1 MAISCICA
9 LGSVHTAIMEDKK
22 LALVTGGSRG
32 IGRSVCVELARA
44 GYNIIIN
51 YKSNAAAAQETL
63 GLVHE
68 AGGDGESV
76 QFDVA
81 DAPAVHDAIDGLLK
95 KYKTIHVLVN
105 NAGIAADT
113 LFAMMPQ
120 KDWQSVIQT
129 SLDGFFNVTKPVLT
143 SMLRVKKGCSVV
155 TISSVSGITGNRGQT
170 NYSAA
175 KAGLIGASKALAQ
188 EVARLGIRINVV
200 APGLIETEMIKNA
213 PREIILKLIPMGRV
227 GMPEEVAKVV
237 RFLCSDDASYI
248 TGQVISVNGGMV

>member
-1 MAISCICA
+1 MY
-9 LGSVHTAIMEDKK
+9 GSVHLSGMEDKK

-32 IGRSVCVELARA
+32 IGRATCVELARA
-44 GYNIIIN
+44 GYNVIIN
-51 YKSNAAAAQETL
+51 YKSNEAAAQETL
-63 GLVHE
+63 RLVRE
-68 AGGDGESV
+68 AGGDGEIV
-76 QFDVA
+76 QFDVV
-81 DAPAVHDAIDGLLK
+81 DAAATQTAIANLLK
-95 KYKTIHVLVN
+95 KYKTIHVLIN
-105 NAGIAADT
+105 NAGIAADG

-120 KDWQSVIQT
+120 KDWQSVVQT

-143 SMLRVKKGCSVV
+143 SMLRVKKGCSIV

-200 APGLIETEMIKNA
+200 APGLIETEMIKDA
-213 PREIILKLIPMGRV
+213 PREIILQHIPMERV
-227 GMPEEVAKVV
+227 GTPEEVAKVV

>member
-1 MAISCICA
+1 
-9 LGSVHTAIMEDKK
+9 MEDRK

-32 IGRSVCVELARA
+32 IGRSTCIELARA
-44 GYNIIIN
+44 GYNVIIN
-51 YKSNAAAAQETL
+51 YKGNETAAQETL
-63 GLVHE
+63 RLVQE
-68 AGGDGESV
+68 AGGEGEIS

-81 DAPAVHDAIDGLLK
+81 DASSTQSAIAELLK
-95 KYKTIHVLVN
+95 KYKAIHVLVN

-113 LFAMMPQ
+113 LFAMMSQ
-120 KDWQSVIQT
+120 RDWQSVIQT
-129 SLDGFFNVTKPVLT
+129 SLDGFFNVTKPVLM
-143 SMLRVKKGCSVV
+143 SMLRVKKGCSIV

-175 KAGLIGASKALAQ
+175 KAGLIGASKALSQ
-188 EVARLGIRINVV
+188 EVSRLGIRINVV

-213 PREIILKLIPMGRV
+213 PRDIILKHIPMGRV
-227 GMPEEVAKVV
+227 GVPEEVAKVV